1 VVTCLY
7 GVVIWLYVV
16 VTRSRVITGVDGRS
30 AFDGSNQ
37 KNAYIYIYIYV
48 CTYVCNYEYMYVCT
62 MYVCMFVCM
71 YVGM

>member
-37 KNAYIYIYIYV
+37 KNAYIYIYMYV
-48 CTYVCNYEYMYVCT
+48 RMYVIMNICMYALCMYVCL
-62 MYVCMFVCM
+62 YVCM
-71 YVGM
+71 

>member
-1 VVTCLY
+1 MVTCLY

-37 KNAYIYIYIYV
+37 KNAYIYIYMYV
-48 CTYVCNYEYMYVCT
+48 RMYVIMNICMYALCMYVCL
-62 MYVCMFVCM
+62 YVCM
-71 YVGM
+71 